1 MKANE
6 KTKTLL
12 GLAVFAAGAAL
23 MAIGINN
30 DETVVVLQKAIKI
43 CMECVGIG

>member
-6 KTKTLL
+6 TTKTLL
-12 GLAVFAAGAAL
+12 GLAVLAAGAVL
-23 MAIGINN
+23 MAIGINTA
-30 DETVVVLQKAIKI
+30 EPATVMQKAIKI